1 MRFKRSGNIAAKVA
15 AVGERDER
23 KLRDARIETRRAAW
37 QKRRMQSPLPE
48 SLQTA
53 LASRNATTALRE
65 ILRHFSAQ
73 AGTVHWLDLQS
84 GLLTLGAHQNIPPHI
99 AEIVGTVPIGKGIA
113 GLAAQKR
120 EPIALCNLQTD
131 TSGQARPA
139 AKSTGMEG
147 SLAVPMLVEGELR
160 GVLGVAKAEAHDW
173 TADEKALLLAYASG
187 MGQFAS

>member
-1 MRFKRSGNIAAKVA
+1 MN
-15 AVGERDER
+15 
-23 KLRDARIETRRAAW
+23 ARPARLTFARV
-37 QKRRMQSPLPE
+37 QTPLPDSLE
-48 SLQTA
+48 SA
-53 LASRNATTALRE
+53 LRSRNVTTALRE

-84 GLLTLGAHQNIPPHI
+84 GMLTLAAHHNIPPHI

-160 GVLGVAKAEAHDW
+160 GVLGVAKAQEHDW
-173 TADEKALLLAYASG
+173 TPDEKALLLAYAAR
-187 MGQFAS
+187 MGEARP